1 MPGPTADPLTATLT
15 SSRRQ
20 RAQML
25 LKESTVKTL
34 RTPDNGLDRLIR
46 GIEKE
51 SLRVETTGSLSL
63 APHPSGLGSALTHRA
78 ITTDFSEAQLEL
90 ITGTHTSPQSV
101 LQELQDV
108 HVFVQ
113 RHLGDELLW
122 PSSMPCILA
131 ADQAQIPLG
140 QYGRSNIA
148 QAKTVYRRGL
158 GNRYGRLMQT
168 ISGIHYN
175 FSVPEELWQALDKT
189 TQESRTEAYFGLIRN
204 FRRWSWL
211 LLYLFGAAPAVC
223 RSFIQGLDHQLDQ
236 FNDGTFYLPHATSLR
251 MGRLGYQSDAQSALD
266 ISYNSLADYSATLRI
281 GLTESYPEYSSIQ
294 PAQDGEYPQLNDAV
308 LQIENEFYG
317 TIRPKRT
324 AQSGERP
331 LTALN
336 RNGVEYVE
344 VRCVDLNPFEPLG
357 IDAEQIQ
364 FMDTFLLLCLLADSP
379 KDTPESRQSLA
390 LNQTKVVE
398 RGREPDLTLED
409 GNRQVL
415 LSDWATTL
423 LKSCEPLAQ
432 ALDVAADHANKGYQ
446 NSLAQQ
452 LNKVARPQLTPSAKV
467 IAAMAAHGSFFRFT
481 MHQAKELQQHLQT
494 TAVDE
499 ATLAELEKESAASLV
514 RQKDIEASDT
524 QTFEAFLEDYLA
536 LH

>member
-1 MPGPTADPLTATLT
+1 
-15 SSRRQ
+15 
-20 RAQML
+20 ML

-175 FSVPEELWQALDKT
+175 FSVPEELWQAL
-189 TQESRTEAYFGLIRN
+189 G
-204 FRRWSWL
+204 
-211 LLYLFGAAPAVC
+211 
-223 RSFIQGLDHQLDQ
+223 
-236 FNDGTFYLPHATSLR
+236 
-251 MGRLGYQSDAQSALD
+251 
-266 ISYNSLADYSATLRI
+266 
-281 GLTESYPEYSSIQ
+281 
-294 PAQDGEYPQLNDAV
+294 
-308 LQIENEFYG
+308 
-317 TIRPKRT
+317 
-324 AQSGERP
+324 
-331 LTALN
+331 
-336 RNGVEYVE
+336 
-344 VRCVDLNPFEPLG
+344 
-357 IDAEQIQ
+357 
-364 FMDTFLLLCLLADSP
+364 
-379 KDTPESRQSLA
+379 
-390 LNQTKVVE
+390 
-398 RGREPDLTLED
+398 
-409 GNRQVL
+409 
-415 LSDWATTL
+415 
-423 LKSCEPLAQ
+423 
-432 ALDVAADHANKGYQ
+432 
-446 NSLAQQ
+446 
-452 LNKVARPQLTPSAKV
+452 
-467 IAAMAAHGSFFRFT
+467 
-481 MHQAKELQQHLQT
+481 
-494 TAVDE
+494 
-499 ATLAELEKESAASLV
+499 
-514 RQKDIEASDT
+514 
-524 QTFEAFLEDYLA
+524 
-536 LH
+536 